1 MGRGT
6 IAIHSFSTDMNIILK
21 GVLLLQISSFLAQ
34 DMEDP
39 DYVTE
44 MVEDVT
50 ELEEV
55 VVTTPIT
62 TPAVKTTSP
71 EPLIEDDLVVASSK
85 SREPDTVPVLLE
97 MMDSLADDDDLE
109 LNTVKNIETEPIKEE
124 GLAAD
129 EDAGTPRAITD
140 EVEEDVR
147 IPGLPGGWF
156 YFNKPGLTPLYQTV
170 QKFSPVKSRY
180 WVLPRQWPAR
190 TTLNNEI
197 NDEARYSS
205 QFAFYP
211 FFGFH
216 KPSQ

>member
-1 MGRGT
+1 
-6 IAIHSFSTDMNIILK
+6 
-21 GVLLLQISSFLAQ
+21 
-34 DMEDP
+34 
-39 DYVTE
+39 
-44 MVEDVT
+44 
-50 ELEEV
+50 
-55 VVTTPIT
+55 
-62 TPAVKTTSP
+62 
-71 EPLIEDDLVVASSK
+71 
-85 SREPDTVPVLLE
+85 

-124 GLAAD
+124 GLAAVENEDDISAPRLAAD